1 MSERTERIIAFRAVV
16 PHDAGERSGGG
27 MSVDLAIGGMT
38 CASCAVRI
46 EKKLNRLDGVAA
58 TVNFATGT
66 AHVDGEVPVAR
77 LVSTVEALGYTAA
90 PAARPPAQ
98 VHYGLRVL
106 VCAYLAL
113 PVLLISMVDAW
124 HYPGWPWTALVL
136 GGFVVGWGG
145 WPFHRA
151 AVLAAR
157 HGLTTMDTLVS
168 LGSLVAYGWSLF
180 AVVSGRGAS
189 YVEVGTALV
198 TFLLVGRYLE
208 DRGTRRAGSALRALV
223 ELGARD
229 ATRLRPDGTEEP
241 VPVAALVPGDRFVV
255 RPGEK
260 VATDGVVVEGAS
272 AVDES
277 LLTGESAPVEVGV
290 GARVIGASI
299 NAGGRLVV
307 EATTVGEQ
315 TQLAQLARLVAQAQ
329 NGKAPVQRLADR
341 VSAVFVPV
349 VLVLA
354 ALTAAGW
361 LVAGQPLATAIAAGI
376 AVLIVACPCALG
388 LATPTALLAGTG
400 RGAQL
405 GILIRGPQVL
415 ESTRRVD
422 TVVLDKTG
430 TVTAGAMSVI
440 GVHPVPGVSE
450 AELLR
455 FAAAV
460 EHAAEHPIARAIAAA
475 GGPDLPPVSHF
486 QAHPGLGAQAMV
498 EGRSVV
504 VGQARLLGVE
514 STKDGSVL
522 VAWDGELRGSIEV
535 RDSVK
540 PTSAEAVRRL
550 RQLGLRP
557 VLLTGDTRASAE
569 QAAAAVGIDDVLA
582 EVLPA
587 GKVDAVRE
595 LQRQGRVVAMVG
607 DGVNDAAALATA
619 DLGIAMGSGSD
630 VAIEASDLTVVR
642 RIGGLTDLRAAA
654 DAVELSRAT
663 LRTIKAN
670 LGWAFGYNVAMI
682 PLAAAGVITPMLAAA
697 AMALS
702 SVCVVAN
709 SLRLFRFHR
718 A

>member
-1 MSERTERIIAFRAVV
+1 
-16 PHDAGERSGGG
+16 

-38 CASCAVRI
+38 CASCATRI

-66 AHVDGEVPVAR
+66 AHVDGDVPVVT
-77 LVSTVEALGYTAA
+77 LVSTVQALGYTAS
-90 PAARPPAQ
+90 PAAQPPAA

-106 VCAYLAL
+106 VCAYLAV
-113 PVLLISMVDAW
+113 PVLLISMLDAL
-124 HYPGWPWTALVL
+124 HFPGWPWTALVL
-136 GGFVVGWGG
+136 GGFVVAWGG

-151 AVLAAR
+151 AVLSAR
-157 HGLTTMDTLVS
+157 HRLTTMDTLVS

-180 AVVSGRGAS
+180 AVLTGQGES
-189 YVEVGTALV
+189 YVEVSTALI

-229 ATRLRPDGTEEP
+229 ATRLGPDGREER
-241 VPVAALVPGDRFVV
+241 VPVSALVPGDRFVV

-260 VATDGVVVEGAS
+260 VATDGVVTEGSS
-272 AVDES
+272 AVDQS
-277 LLTGESAPVEVGV
+277 LLTGESVPVEVGP
-290 GARVIGASI
+290 GDQVIGASV

-307 EATTVGEQ
+307 RATTVGEQ

-341 VSAVFVPV
+341 VSAVFVPA

-354 ALTAAGW
+354 ALTTAGW
-361 LVAGQPLATAIAAGI
+361 LLAGRPASAAIAAGI

-405 GILIRGPQVL
+405 GVLIRGPQVL
-415 ESTRRVD
+415 ESTRRID

-430 TVTAGAMSVI
+430 TITAGAMSVVAVRPRA
-440 GVHPVPGVSE
+440 GVLP

-455 FAAAV
+455 YAAAV

-475 GGPDLPPVSHF
+475 GGPDHPPAVDF
-486 QAHPGLGAQAMV
+486 IAHPGLGAQATV
-498 EGRSVV
+498 DGHAVV
-504 VGQARLLGVE
+504 VGQPRLLATFGIQ
-514 STKDGSVL
+514 STMEGSVL
-522 VAWDGELRGSIEV
+522 VAWDGVLQGAIDV
-535 RDSVK
+535 QDTVK
-540 PTSAEAVRRL
+540 PTSAEAVRGL
-550 RQLGLRP
+550 RALGLHP
-557 VLLTGDTRASAE
+557 VLLTGDTAASA
-569 QAAAAVGIDDVLA
+569 QAAAAAVGIDDVVA

-630 VAIEASDLTVVR
+630 VAIEASDLTVIR
-642 RIGGLTDLRAAA
+642 RTDGVTDLRAAA
-654 DAVELSRAT
+654 DAVALSRAT

-670 LGWAFGYNVAMI
+670 LGWAFGYNAAMI
-682 PLAAAGVITPMLAAA
+682 PLAAAGLITPMLAAA

-702 SVCVVAN
+702 SVCVVSN
-709 SLRLFRFHR
+709 SLRLYRFRR
-718 A
+718 R